1 MLRHAIDRAKQ
12 KGRQADI
19 VVDLVAGWQSLK
31 PVCEKLGL
39 RYIAVDLYGNR
50 NK

>member
-1 MLRHAIDRAKQ
+1 MGTQPRAKRE
-12 KGRQADI
+12 GRKADI
-19 VVDLVAGWQSLK
+19 VVDLFAGWQSLK

-39 RYIAVDLYGNR
+39 RYIAADLYGNR